1 MAGLKLTKTS
11 LTAGVWQ
18 GVLTGQTGG
27 PPQGIPAL
35 CVTHQSTELAGIEV
49 VPFGVNA
56 AGVSQAD
63 VGLGAV
69 SSANASFANASSADV
84 SSAGGRWTVR
94 VPIPADLISDGV
106 QSFVI
111 SDATTGTTLS
121 SFAIIAGDALAEDIR
136 AEMDLLRAELD
147 LLKRAFRRHCVE
159 TA

>member
-56 AGVSQAD
+56 ADISQAD
-63 VGLGAV
+63 VGQ
-69 SSANASFANASSADV
+69 ANASFANASSADV